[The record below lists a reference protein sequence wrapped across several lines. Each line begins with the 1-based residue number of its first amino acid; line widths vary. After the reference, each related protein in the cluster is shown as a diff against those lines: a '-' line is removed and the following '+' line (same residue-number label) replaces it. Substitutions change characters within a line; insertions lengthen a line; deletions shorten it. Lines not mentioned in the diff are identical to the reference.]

1 VNIPL
6 INFSFFLI
14 LSITPAAE
22 SSQPTGGNITLADK
36 HHIIIEIADTPE
48 LRKNG
53 LMHRTLLQKDHGM
66 LFVYP
71 MQAEQG
77 VWMKNTLIPLDVIFI
92 SADNKIVAILENLP
106 PCYHDPCPVYSST
119 AQAKYMLEIQAGS
132 IAEKTIKIG
141 QTVMIDYAH
150 HQ

>member
-1 VNIPL
+1 
-6 INFSFFLI
+6 
-14 LSITPAAE
+14 
-22 SSQPTGGNITLADK
+22 
-36 HHIIIEIADTPE
+36 
-48 LRKNG
+48 
-53 LMHRTLLQKDHGM
+53 MQKDHGM

-77 VWMKNTLIPLDVIFI
+77 VWMKNTLISLDVIFI

-106 PCYHDPCPVYSST
+106 PCHHDPCPVYSST

-132 IAEKTIKIG
+132 IAEKTIQIG

-150 HQ
+150 RK

>member
-1 VNIPL
+1 MSIPL
-6 INFSFFLI
+6 INFSFVLI
-14 LSITPAAE
+14 LSIAPAAE
-22 SSQPTGGNITLADK
+22 SSPPTWGNITLADK
-36 HHIIIEIADTPE
+36 HHIKIEIADTPE

-53 LMHRTLLQKDHGM
+53 LMHRTQLQKDHGM

-77 VWMKNTLIPLDVIFI
+77 VWMKNTLISLDVIFI
-92 SADNKIVAILENLP
+92 SADSKILATLENLP
-106 PCYHDPCPVYSST
+106 PCYHDPCKVYTST

-150 HQ
+150 RK